1 MADSPEHASITQCV
15 HSALGHR
22 LIKSHP
28 DSHRSHFDESE
39 IVGVVLFETC
49 GDGSEVLQLIEE
61 TLNEV
66 AEAVEEGAE
75 RRDVD
80 AVLAS
85 A

>member
-1 MADSPEHASITQCV
+1 MRSQRPRSPTH
-15 HSALGHR
+15 
-22 LIKSHP
+22 KSHP